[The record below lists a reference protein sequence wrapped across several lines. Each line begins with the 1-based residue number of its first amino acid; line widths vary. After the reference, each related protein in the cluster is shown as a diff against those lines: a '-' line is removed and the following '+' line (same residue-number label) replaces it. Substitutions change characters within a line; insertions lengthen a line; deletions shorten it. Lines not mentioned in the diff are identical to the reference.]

1 MIFHSDK
8 LHSHCID
15 SIFFD
20 NVGTEDAK
28 ELIIPLLADT
38 AFFRLLSTALQSLSD
53 HLVIVHSEFMATL
66 QNLSLDISQSARPV
80 SSTSSF
86 HPRSPTS
93 NPASIKPSSF
103 AARAKS
109 DLYLWRELF
118 RLYIEAEVF
127 ENISEVHRG
136 ERTVEDSETRLQAFL
151 GRVAQR
157 GLAKE
162 LKLTQSRAALESFL
176 GLNVFILNVKK
187 VD

>member
-15 SIFFD
+15 SILFD
-20 NVGTEDAK
+20 NVRTEDAK

-80 SSTSSF
+80 SSTSPF

-93 NPASIKPSSF
+93 NPASIKPSFF